1 METKLTL
8 KLESSVIVRAK
19 GYARKRKTSLSKLV
33 ESYLDS
39 VSAHTQDETATISPL
54 VKSLSGKINLP
65 ADFDYKK
72 EYAHY
77 LKKRHRQVNG

>member
-8 KLESSVIVRAK
+8 KLESSVIIKAK

-39 VSAHTQDETATISPL
+39 VVSPGQDEMADISPL
-54 VKSLSGKINLP
+54 VKSLSGKIELP

-72 EYAHY
+72 EYGRY
-77 LKKRHRQVNG
+77 LKKKHLR